1 MSGLWE
7 HIEWI
12 LAFVIIPV
20 IGFIAKNYKSTINAI
35 WKSIDELKAKNLHC
49 MDREDTKDFIKQES
63 DRLSLE
69 IDNKILKV
77 KNENLKDKLK
87 E

>member
-1 MSGLWE
+1 MDGLLD

-20 IGFIAKNYKSTINAI
+20 IGFLFRNYKATVNAL

-63 DRLSLE
+63 KQLRLE
-69 IDNKILKV
+69 MDKKILEV

>member
-1 MSGLWE
+1 MNGLLD

-20 IGFIAKNYKSTINAI
+20 VGFLFRNYKATVNAL
-35 WKSIDELKAKNLHC
+35 WKSIDELKTKNLHC

-63 DRLSLE
+63 KQLRLE
-69 IDNKILKV
+69 MDHKILQAKH
-77 KNENLKDKLK
+77 ENLKDKLK

>member
-1 MSGLWE
+1 MNGLWE

-20 IGFIAKNYKSTINAI
+20 VGFLFRNYKATMNAL

-63 DRLSLE
+63 KQLRLE
-69 IDNKILKV
+69 MDKKILEV

>member
-1 MSGLWE
+1 MNGLWE
-7 HIEWI
+7 HIEWV

-20 IGFIAKNYKSTINAI
+20 IGFVAKNYKSTINAI
-35 WKSIDELKAKNLHC
+35 WKSIDELKTKNLHC
-49 MDREDTKDFIKQES
+49 MDREDTKDFIRQES
-63 DRLSLE
+63 ERLSLE

>member
-1 MSGLWE
+1 MNGLWE

-20 IGFIAKNYKSTINAI
+20 IGFLFRNYKATVNAL

-63 DRLSLE
+63 KQLRLE
-69 IDNKILKV
+69 MDKKILEV
-77 KNENLKDKLK
+77 KNENLKDKFK

>member
-1 MSGLWE
+1 MNGLWE
-7 HIEWI
+7 HIEWV

-20 IGFIAKNYKSTINAI
+20 VGFLFRNYKATVNAL

-63 DRLSLE
+63 KQLRLE
-69 IDNKILKV
+69 MDKKILEV